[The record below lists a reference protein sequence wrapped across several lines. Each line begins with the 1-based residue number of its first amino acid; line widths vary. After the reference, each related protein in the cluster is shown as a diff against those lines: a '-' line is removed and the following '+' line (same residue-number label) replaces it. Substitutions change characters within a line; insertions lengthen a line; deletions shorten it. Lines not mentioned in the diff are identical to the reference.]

1 MVRIGD
7 IWIMPYLETQGL
19 SLSHPKIWKASEL
32 VHKLAL
38 ELSEN
43 RKENGQQ
50 DKAHVVFTNGCYDIL
65 HPGHVALLEDA
76 KKLGEVLVLAL
87 NSDDSVRRLGKGK
100 DRPIQPLSV
109 RAFMAAHLQ
118 SVDYVTAFDED
129 TPLEIITLL
138 RPNILV
144 KGGDWPVESIVGA
157 DFVQS
162 YGGLVYSLPLLKGYS
177 TTALVQHIRTTT
189 P

>member
-1 MVRIGD
+1 MARIGY
-7 IWIMPYLETQGL
+7 IRIMPHLEAQGL
-19 SLSHPKIWKASEL
+19 SLSHPKIWKAEEL

-50 DKAHVVFTNGCYDIL
+50 DKAHVVFTNGCYDVL

-87 NSDDSVRRLGKGK
+87 NSDASVRRLGKGK
-100 DRPIQPLSV
+100 DRPINSLSV

-118 SVDYVTAFDED
+118 SVDYVTSFDED
-129 TPLEIITLL
+129 TPLEIIQLL
-138 RPNILV
+138 KPNILV
-144 KGGDWPVESIVGA
+144 KGGDWSVENIVGA

-162 YGGLVYSLPLLKGYS
+162 NGGLVYSLPLLKGYS
-177 TTALVQHIRTTT
+177 TTGLLERIRQDA

>member
-1 MVRIGD
+1 
-7 IWIMPYLETQGL
+7 MPYLEAQGIG
-19 SLSHPKIWKASEL
+19 LSHPKIWKAEEL

-43 RKENGQQ
+43 RKENGVQ
-50 DKAHVVFTNGCYDIL
+50 DKAHVVFTNGCYDVL

-76 KKLGEVLVLAL
+76 KKLGEILVLAL
-87 NSDDSVRRLGKGK
+87 NTDASIRRLGKGA
-100 DRPIQPLSV
+100 DRPINSLSV

-118 SVDYVTAFDED
+118 SVDYVTSFDED
-129 TPLEIITLL
+129 TPLQIIQLL
-138 RPNILV
+138 KPQILV

-157 DFVQS
+157 DVVQG

-177 TTALVQHIRTTT
+177 TTALLEHIRENN